1 MNPFK
6 KTKKQLSI
14 FTTFGFPSLESFD
27 SQMDSFSRY
36 GIDFIEV
43 GIPFSDPLADGP
55 TIQRSSER
63 ALKNGVNLALIFEKL
78 NERKRELPIVLMGYF
93 NPILHFGL
101 ERFLQACQQTG
112 VAGVILPDISFEIYQ
127 HFYAEQF
134 EKYDVKLIFLITPE
148 TSNERITEIAEYS
161 TDRFIYLVATSS
173 TTGTKSVKLDSERI
187 AEIRKLCGETPVFI
201 GFGIQN
207 AQDLV
212 SVNELVDGAIVGS
225 AYIKALAINEQELF
239 LEKLTSSVFE
249 SENP

>member
-14 FTTFGFPSLESFD
+14 FTTFGFPSIESFD
-27 SQMDSFSRY
+27 SQLDSFSRY

-55 TIQRSSER
+55 TIQRSSDL
-63 ALKNGVNLALIFEKL
+63 ALKNGSNLSLLYEKL
-78 NERKRELPIVLMGYF
+78 NERKSELPIVLMGYF

-101 ERFLQACQQTG
+101 ERFLQACQQTR

-134 EKYDVKLIFLITPE
+134 EQYDVKLIFLITPE
-148 TSNERITEIAEYS
+148 TSNERIAEIAEYS
-161 TDRFIYLVATSS
+161 RDRFIYLVATSS
-173 TTGTKSVKLDSERI
+173 TTGTKTVQLDNARI
-187 AEIRKLCGETPVFI
+187 SEIRTLCGETPIFI

-207 AQDLV
+207 AQDLAAV
-212 SVNELVDGAIVGS
+212 HKLVDGAIVGS
-225 AYIKALAINEQELF
+225 AYIKALERNEEELF
-239 LEKLTSSVFE
+239 LEELTSLVSV
-249 SENP
+249 

>member
-14 FTTFGFPSLESFD
+14 FTTFGFPNINSFDTQLESF
-27 SQMDSFSRY
+27 SRH

-55 TIQRSSER
+55 TIQRSSEL
-63 ALKNGVNLALIFEKL
+63 ALKNGANLTLLFEKL
-78 NERKRELPIVLMGYF
+78 NERKSELSIVLMGYF

-127 HFYAEQF
+127 HFYAEEF
-134 EKYDVKLIFLITPE
+134 EKYGVKLIFLVTPE
-148 TSNERITEIAEYS
+148 TTNERIAEIAEYS
-161 TDRFIYLVATSS
+161 SDRFIYLVATSS
-173 TTGTKSVKLDSERI
+173 TTGTKSVQLDSARI

-207 AQDLV
+207 AQDLAAV
-212 SVNELVDGAIVGS
+212 HELVDGAIVGS
-225 AYIKALAINEQELF
+225 AYIKALERNEEDLF
-239 LEKLTSSVFE
+239 LEELTSLVSV
-249 SENP
+249 